1 MKINPLEN
9 IANPMSQLTT
19 SMVNWLEDMSAE
31 KLIKLE
37 LILKRVRAVKG
48 LISQKERKSRVW
60 MNYLLFPFLQLWV
73 NPDRR

>member
-1 MKINPLEN
+1 
-9 IANPMSQLTT
+9 MSQLTT
-19 SMVNWLEDMSAE
+19 SMVDWLEDMSAE

-60 MNYLLFPFLQLWV
+60 MNYLLLPFMQLWA